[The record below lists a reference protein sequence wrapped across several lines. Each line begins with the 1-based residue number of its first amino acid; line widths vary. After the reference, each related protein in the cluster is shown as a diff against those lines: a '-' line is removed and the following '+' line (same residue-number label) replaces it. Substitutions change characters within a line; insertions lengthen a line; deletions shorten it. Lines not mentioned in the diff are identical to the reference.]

1 MPELPE
7 VETIVRG
14 LDTPLRGRRIVK
26 ARLSPATMYRRGSLP
41 VGWLRERV
49 LTQVERVGKNAVFRF
64 GPRALMTVNLGMTG
78 RLILC
83 ESGDEETRRPGKHL
97 HGRFVLEGG
106 GELRFYD
113 PRRFGYVYVA
123 DGCDFLEEL
132 NIGPDA
138 LAVRAA
144 YLRGALEKRS
154 APVKSLLLIQRI
166 VSGLGNIYIDELLFD
181 AGVDPRTPGTRAA
194 AKSKEILASARRIL
208 NRAIAGGGSTI
219 RDYRRHDGTAGGFQQ
234 RHAVYGR
241 KGKPCIECG
250 AAIEKI
256 VLGARGTHFCPMC
269 QTDDGK

>member
-14 LDTPLRGRRIVK
+14 LDRPLRGRRILK
-26 ARLSPATMYRRGSLP
+26 GRLSPATMYRRGSLH
-41 VGWLRERV
+41 VGWLNDRV
-49 LTQVERVGKNAVFRF
+49 VTRVERVGKNAVFRF

-83 ESGDEETRRPGKHL
+83 ERGDDEIRRRGKHL
-97 HGRFVLEGG
+97 HGRFVLDGG

-123 DGCDFLEEL
+123 DGCDFLEDL

-138 LAVRAA
+138 FAVRTA
-144 YLRGALEKRS
+144 YLRGVFEGRS

-181 AGVDPRTPGTRAA
+181 AGVNPRMPGTRAA
-194 AKSKEILASARRIL
+194 ANTREILASARAHSQTCDCRGRVDNSRLQASRRYGGRI
-208 NRAIAGGGSTI
+208 STAS
-219 RDYRRHDGTAGGFQQ
+219 RGVRKRKTA
-234 RHAVYGR
+234 VS
-241 KGKPCIECG
+241 
-250 AAIEKI
+250 
-256 VLGARGTHFCPMC
+256 
-269 QTDDGK
+269 